1 MKSFRWLA
9 VIATLIF
16 VAPGLADARVGG
28 GTNSGSRGSKTHD
41 APAPTQTAPATKPVE
56 RSTTP
61 QQPAQKAAPAAPSA
75 PQPGGFMARNPFL
88 SGLMG
93 GMIGAG
99 LIGMMFGG
107 GFGGGLDGAA
117 GMMGLLLQL
126 LLIGGAAYLA
136 VRLFRGWS
144 GARAQPAGAAGYAD
158 LRQSI
163 EPPVTRPLSSGSSSV
178 RSSGGPLPAG
188 GVVAQLAIATEDY
201 TTFETLLSDIQTAY
215 GRGDLGRLRSLAT
228 PEMLGYF
235 SEQLSA
241 NASRGVENKVEA
253 VKLEQGD
260 LSEAWSEGGVD
271 YATVAMRFSMI
282 DVTRRVADGAVVE
295 GSARDRTEATEVWTF
310 LRSRGGNWIL
320 SAIQQA

>member
-16 VAPGLADARVGG
+16 LAPGLADARVGG

-144 GARAQPAGAAGYAD
+144 GARAQPAGASAGYAV
-158 LRQSI
+158 LQR
-163 EPPVTRPLSSGSSSV
+163 SV
-178 RSSGGPLPAG
+178 
-188 GVVAQLAIATEDY
+188 
-201 TTFETLLSDIQTAY
+201 
-215 GRGDLGRLRSLAT
+215 
-228 PEMLGYF
+228 
-235 SEQLSA
+235 
-241 NASRGVENKVEA
+241 
-253 VKLEQGD
+253 
-260 LSEAWSEGGVD
+260 
-271 YATVAMRFSMI
+271 
-282 DVTRRVADGAVVE
+282 
-295 GSARDRTEATEVWTF
+295 
-310 LRSRGGNWIL
+310 
-320 SAIQQA
+320 